1 MFSRSWEQPNVRRGL
16 QPPPVLFTPRQG
28 NHGVSAGR
36 GVPALLRML
45 SGCAAAQSSSWASPA
60 HSAMPEGISRGMA
73 WHGLSFRLLERG
85 CGTLD
90 VLAVPA
96 KHVLSSTGSVAEG
109 QATPAP
115 PEQLC
120 EHTHC
125 PWTLL
130 HTEPH
135 EKRNFIKF
143 LVLLHS
149 CNLLVYPPQCH

>member
-1 MFSRSWEQPNVRRGL
+1 MVLCQQRVQLLLRTTKRSERAS
-16 QPPPVLFTPRQG
+16 TPSCAVHTSQG

-36 GVPALLRML
+36 GILALIRML

-60 HSAMPEGISRGMA
+60 DSATPEGISRGMA
-73 WHGLSFRLLERG
+73 WRSLSFRLLERG

-90 VLAVPA
+90 VLAVTA
-96 KHVLSSTGSVAEG
+96 KHVLSSTGSVAAG

-125 PWTLL
+125 P
-130 HTEPH
+130 
-135 EKRNFIKF
+135 
-143 LVLLHS
+143 
-149 CNLLVYPPQCH
+149 